1 MVSLAITLAIFL
13 VWGIVGYALTSCL
26 LSRRQ
31 AISNLLLAPAV
42 GMGTLELAAHIG
54 LRFGSPVGPLARPI
68 VLGAL
73 LLAAI
78 VLLVRRPAFPVRR
91 VLPFGLIFLA
101 AIPLSGWPL
110 LKWGGDWI
118 CHANEDMANY
128 CLAATGYRDHGFRTL
143 MLDPYFVGEDLSYE
157 MWSLFTDRCGT
168 RHGCEMSLAMT
179 SEIASLPVPLIFMH
193 VILAMHLTLISAV
206 GFMLHR
212 LGKGQLAATL
222 ACAFMA
228 ISPLSTFGVIQQLI
242 AQVGGLALLI
252 VNVALFCR
260 PARRLSAYGFLK
272 RGILG
277 GIVSAALVL
286 HYTESVSFLVAAFGL
301 HTAVGFARRRRDF
314 KQILITL
321 LSAVVVALLLGNY
334 LVANIAFLSYQTR
347 TTVNR
352 PALDREF
359 FPQYL
364 SYEGLARLWGLETI
378 HEPAAVGPQ
387 PQLPVHRVVL
397 AGGLCLLL
405 CLGAGISLAWR
416 RRPVGTMLLVMAG
429 VGAFFV
435 RTHTAF
441 GLFKLAMYAQPFIV
455 GSIVLG
461 WARMNPGRWKW
472 AGLICLIALVPL
484 QFSTQ
489 RKYVSFSATGE
500 YSEFPSGA
508 TKEQLLTQFWNGFHT
523 TGGKRFVVP
532 MNDGFSWRVLAGFGR
547 GLSLC
552 FPAKEPSLLAHPLEI
567 NNGPLRP
574 TWTDLLSIGTR
585 GINEGVQKY
594 SAGKGTASI
603 ALLDPAKPEAVSKF
617 EWDTPTWLDRPQ
629 PGDYLLEPPER
640 YSLFNRHHRSSESR
654 ESRAVQL
661 GDVKNFIIWRPSS
674 LSKAFNPI
682 QGNFSG
688 LYQLQADPLFPQDT
702 MASSGQY
709 LTFQVLNPD
718 RKVRVLVA
726 GTTTYVPGD
735 HELLAA
741 AAVGDRR
748 VSLPLIGQ
756 GSARVVS
763 EPISLQS
770 VGASN
775 YLLLDLA
782 RPVPPATNGDPTVAQ
797 DHRQISLYLR
807 DVSLLSEED
816 YAALVPPQSIKAFP
830 ADLAR
835 KNLEFSGCIEDGT
848 VGKHSWFR
856 LGQPRNPASLVVRGR
871 LFKKEPNGKEANQLF
886 VKWKGVE
893 VGRKTIE
900 AGEFEFRI
908 EIPGGVGPGKLEL
921 EFSESPLVPQLNC
934 HVCAQLTF
942 VGFEP

>member
-1 MVSLAITLAIFL
+1 MVSLAITLSIFAI
-13 VWGIVGYALTSCL
+13 WGIVGYALTSSL

-73 LLAAI
+73 LLASI
-78 VLLVRRPAFPVRR
+78 VLLVRRPPFPVRS
-91 VLPFGLIFLA
+91 VLPFGLIFLL

-110 LKWGGDWI
+110 LKWGGNWI
-118 CHANEDMANY
+118 CQANEDMANY

-143 MLDPYFVGEDLSYE
+143 KLDPYFAGEDLSYE
-157 MWSLFTDRCGT
+157 MWSLFCDRCGT

-179 SEIASLPVPLIFMH
+179 SEIASLPVPFIFMH
-193 VILAMHLTLISAV
+193 VILAMHLVLISSV
-206 GFMLHR
+206 GFLLHR
-212 LGKGQLAATL
+212 LGKAKLAAIL

-242 AQVGGLALLI
+242 AQVGGLALL
-252 VNVALFCR
+252 VVGVALFCR
-260 PARRLSAYGFLK
+260 PARRLPACGCLK
-272 RGILG
+272 RGMLG

-286 HYTESVSFLVAAFGL
+286 HYTESVSFLIVAFGL
-301 HTAVGFARRRRDF
+301 HTAVGLARGRRDF
-314 KQILITL
+314 KQILITM
-321 LSAVVVALLLGNY
+321 LSAAVVVLLLGNY

-378 HEPAAVGPQ
+378 YEQSAVGPQ
-387 PQLPVHRVVL
+387 AQFPVHRIIL
-397 AGGLCLLL
+397 AGGLCLVL

-429 VGAFFV
+429 VGAFFIK
-435 RTHTAF
+435 THTAF

-472 AGLICLIALVPL
+472 AGLVCLIALVPL
-484 QFSTQ
+484 QLSTQ

-532 MNDGFSWRVLAGFGR
+532 VNEGYSWRVLAGFGR
-547 GLSLC
+547 GLTLC
-552 FPAKEPSLLAHPLEI
+552 FPAKEPSLQAHPLEI
-567 NNGPLRP
+567 NNGALSP
-574 TWTDLLSIGTR
+574 TWIDLLTIGTR
-585 GINEGVQKY
+585 DMNASIQKY
-594 SAGKGTASI
+594 SSGKGTGSI
-603 ALLDPAKPEAVSKF
+603 ALLDPAKPGAVSKL
-617 EWDTPTWLDRPQ
+617 EWDTPSWLDRPQ

-640 YSLFNRHHRSSESR
+640 YSLFNRHYRSSESR

-661 GDVKNFIIWRPSS
+661 SDVKNYIIWRPSS
-674 LSKAFNPI
+674 LSKAFNPL
-682 QGNFSG
+682 QGNLSG

-702 MASSGQY
+702 IASSGQY
-709 LTFQVLNPD
+709 LTFQALNPD

-726 GTTTYVPGD
+726 GTTTYVAGE
-735 HELLAA
+735 HELLSA

-756 GSARVVS
+756 GAARVVS
-763 EPISLQS
+763 EPISLQT

-782 RPVPPATNGDPTVAQ
+782 RPQPPATNGDPSVAQ
-797 DHRQISLYLR
+797 DHRQISMYLR
-807 DVSLLSEED
+807 DVSLLSEEE
-816 YAALVPPQSIKAFP
+816 YAAVVPPQSLKTFP

-856 LGQPRNPASLVVRGR
+856 LGQPRNSTSLVVRGR
-871 LFKKEPNGKEANQLF
+871 LFKYEPNSKEANQLF

-900 AGEFEFRI
+900 GGDFELRV
-908 EIPGGVGPGKLEL
+908 EIPRSAQPGKLEL

-934 HVCAQLTF
+934 HVCGQLTF